1 MEVDPL
7 QDASSCSA
15 VQQAITMPII
25 YVGSE
30 EKFAWKTS
38 EINLRNT
45 FSGNFPGSRT
55 RNAGMHIFP
64 K

>member
-1 MEVDPL
+1 MQVDPV

-15 VQQAITMPII
+15 AII

-30 EKFAWKTS
+30 EKFTWKTS

-45 FSGNFPGSRT
+45 FSGNFQEVEQEIQRL
-55 RNAGMHIFP
+55 IFFQNENSY
-64 K
+64 